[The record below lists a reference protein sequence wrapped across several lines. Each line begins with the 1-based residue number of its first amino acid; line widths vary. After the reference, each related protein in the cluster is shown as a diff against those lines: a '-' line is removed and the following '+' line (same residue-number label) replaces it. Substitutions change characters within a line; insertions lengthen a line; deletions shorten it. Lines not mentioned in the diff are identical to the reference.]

1 MDLML
6 KSWKLIGYK
15 CKNMREESKNSS
27 RVDGI
32 SQRTQQEELCKRE
45 ADRSTRDT
53 WNFESQIYHILIDL

>member
-15 CKNMREESKNSS
+15 YRNMREESKNSS

-32 SQRTQQEELCKRE
+32 SHLSEHSKRNCVRE
-45 ADRSTRDT
+45 KLIDPLGTRGILSPRST
-53 WNFESQIYHILIDL
+53 IY